1 MKERE
6 KIWLTPELVI
16 LVRSKPEEVVLTVC
30 KGGDNIVSSESTNDD
45 CLFESNELCNEI
57 SLS

>member
-1 MKERE
+1 MTKSE

-16 LVRSKPEEVVLTVC
+16 LVRSKPEETVLTVC
-30 KGGDNIVSSESTNDD
+30 KGDGEIYSSASVYDGCWFDGTEA
-45 CLFESNELCNEI
+45 CNGI